1 VRITKISLQGFRAF
15 DEPFT
20 LDLEGGTNLLLYGEN
35 GSGKSSIYL
44 ALMRFFEER
53 GDDITK
59 HRNHFSPDSR
69 ESHVH
74 IRIEGKDA
82 SGKEHDDLCFWD
94 SAGGHPLTV
103 PKEPDTEPISKA
115 FRSLLVDGARRSGF
129 LDYRMMLRTSLL
141 SAPISRS
148 NSGPNVHNTIYGA
161 ESEGLEAQ
169 LFDLTS
175 LVILSGVRVTTI
187 GGGETTIG
195 SLMRKVWEN
204 RPYGRYK
211 KVLANANY
219 HANAFNRAFNAKL
232 PELEVKLAALLGNF
246 ENHQLSI
253 KLHPASLAWDKPSL
267 ELKGAE
273 LIPEITFRKKPVTD
287 HHQFLNEAR
296 LSALSTC
303 LFLAGVLLSDNDYDN
318 PGHPRFLVLDDAMIG
333 LDLQNR
339 LPILKILA
347 GESFKHYQIF
357 LLTYDRVWFDLARG
371 HLSEKSGWLH
381 RELLADEDT
390 GTLIPKLK
398 SSQKDLKIAKDHLD
412 NGDLKAAAVYAR
424 SAFEWKLRKVC
435 QDRGIKTPYKADA
448 EKVGAGVLWDGIV
461 LRQREREKQREKG
474 STVPDFV
481 QSVLEKD
488 VETLR
493 STVLNKLSHTG
504 ASGLVKSEVQA
515 ALDTVKSV
523 HVHNFPKINGTA

>member
-1 VRITKISLQGFRAF
+1 
-15 DEPFT
+15 
-20 LDLEGGTNLLLYGEN
+20 
-35 GSGKSSIYL
+35 
-44 ALMRFFEER
+44 
-53 GDDITK
+53 
-59 HRNHFSPDSR
+59 
-69 ESHVH
+69 
-74 IRIEGKDA
+74 
-82 SGKEHDDLCFWD
+82 
-94 SAGGHPLTV
+94 
-103 PKEPDTEPISKA
+103 
-115 FRSLLVDGARRSGF
+115 
-129 LDYRMMLRTSLL
+129 
-141 SAPISRS
+141 
-148 NSGPNVHNTIYGA
+148 
-161 ESEGLEAQ
+161 
-169 LFDLTS
+169 
-175 LVILSGVRVTTI
+175 
-187 GGGETTIG
+187 
-195 SLMRKVWEN
+195 
-204 RPYGRYK
+204 
-211 KVLANANY
+211 
-219 HANAFNRAFNAKL
+219 
-232 PELEVKLAALLGNF
+232 
-246 ENHQLSI
+246 
-253 KLHPASLAWDKPSL
+253 
-267 ELKGAE
+267 
-273 LIPEITFRKKPVTD
+273 
-287 HHQFLNEAR
+287 
-296 LSALSTC
+296 
-303 LFLAGVLLSDNDYDN
+303 
-318 PGHPRFLVLDDAMIG
+318 MIG